1 MILRVLGDITINVV
15 VTLLE
20 RAYETT
26 LQQPKPN
33 QELSWK
39 ILKNKN
45 IRWICTKH
53 EPETTKSGQSSSV
66 TLTKSQYIFKTE
78 FMHEKHNFYLFN
90 VLSHAL

>member
-45 IRWICTKH
+45 IR
-53 EPETTKSGQSSSV
+53 
-66 TLTKSQYIFKTE
+66 
-78 FMHEKHNFYLFN
+78 
-90 VLSHAL
+90 